1 MNRRTKLAISRDKK
15 IKAKHSGKRVS
26 TDGNTYYEYRE
37 NRSDVNRTKRFG
49 KGGEISEDRI
59 NEVLDNYMIA
69 ALWSSTDMDTDE
81 PLDANYSVSDIAPA
95 TRERMYKDVKM
106 FIEDNYDAIEASGS
120 TDEQLGHDLWLTRN
134 GHGAGFFDRGYDKD
148 VEEKLENAA
157 REMKS
162 VDLEVGD
169 DGMIHQLGVFKKGGD
184 VKGKTREEIWES
196 LSLNQRINFLNE
208 HKPFI
213 KREYR
218 KESKNT
224 TIDIDKW
231 ATTIYSDL
239 PNAIK
244 QSLYLF
250 DYFKD
255 YAKGGNIKSK
265 KWIQRALS
273 GGKNKGALRRTAM
286 RKGLLRNEDENLSMT
301 DLHKLEKMGGKTSKR
316 AHLAETLRTFADGG
330 ELTEK
335 EHDLKSKIEAILEK
349 VVPNFYRRVW
359 TYKNYFGEGKNLG
372 ILIAASD
379 YAINNVRGQYPQ
391 AVSLTLDLSSLE
403 LHPQIFGGNGGQA
416 IYRNPNLDDPKEKYL
431 AMKSVKIPFRTPNK
445 EEGAVLKA
453 IEKFAE
459 NYKKTLKENI
469 DVLRYTDIVDY
480 DALLSSKKMADGG
493 EIEDFEQKLKDA
505 FKQTNKWHF
514 LGGNIN
520 GHEVQLKVFVGVK
533 ECDVQIFKKDGLHVS
548 LGKNYVGKRETMKMI
563 MDALQNKF
571 ESGGSVGKER
581 YIFGIE
587 YKATPT
593 SRVFKKSSLT
603 MSGKD
608 TKEMN
613 DAISNNAELL
623 KKQEG
628 WFEVRTTKTPILK
641 EGGKLDLSK
650 HLHSGRY
657 ISLDITPNGNL
668 KITLDEDGRA
678 EVLEMRDDDRNDDY
692 IMSELFDDIRG
703 NSELM
708 YFDDI
713 GAQGF
718 GLTEAPAIT
727 DGFYYDDNGDLTDE
741 GHDDSEVYFF
751 ERYMID
757 SFIDTMLED
766 GYVIFDRVSKSKK
779 MAKGGRVTK
788 NEDVL
793 ESFLESN
800 EQVSVKNLSTHYNEH
815 DKEVLLRNYYTLI
828 ATRKG
833 MDVKITSK
841 KYSQTTSTIQNKLK
855 SLAAKKGFNIIEVE
869 EFEEGGTISGSEL
882 KSLERSLRSSLSS
895 GKEISEEDLETYL
908 GRELKSEEEVVG
920 YNVRRCFLKPY
931 YKKIK

>member
-1 MNRRTKLAISRDKK
+1 MNRRTKLALARDKSL
-15 IKAKHSGKRVS
+15 KAKHGGKRVS
-26 TDGNTYYEYRE
+26 ADGNVYYEYRE
-37 NRSDVNRTKRFG
+37 NHSDVNRTKKFS
-49 KGGEISEDRI
+49 KGGKISEDRI

-106 FIEDNYDAIEASGS
+106 FIEDNYDTIEASGS

-169 DGMIHQLGVFKKGGD
+169 DGMIHQLGVFKKGGSLKRSKLAISRD
-184 VKGKTREEIWES
+184 KSVK
-196 LSLNQRINFLNE
+196 
-208 HKPFI
+208 
-213 KREYR
+213 
-218 KESKNT
+218 
-224 TIDIDKW
+224 
-231 ATTIYSDL
+231 
-239 PNAIK
+239 
-244 QSLYLF
+244 
-250 DYFKD
+250 
-255 YAKGGNIKSK
+255 
-265 KWIQRALS
+265 ALH
-273 GGKNKGALRRTAM
+273 GGKRISAEGNVYYENRENHSDVNRT
-286 RKGLLRNEDENLSMT
+286 K
-301 DLHKLEKMGGKTSKR
+301 KF
-316 AHLAETLRTFADGG
+316 AEGG

-335 EHDLKSKIEAILEK
+335 EQDLKSKIEAILEK
-349 VVPNFYRRVW
+349 VVPNFYHRVW

-379 YAINNVRGQYPQ
+379 YAINGVRGQFPQ

-403 LHPQIFGGNGGQA
+403 LHPQIFGGNGGQS
-416 IYRNPNLDDPKEKYL
+416 IYRNPNMNDPKEKYL
-431 AMKSVKIPFRTPNK
+431 AMKSVKIPFRTPTK

-480 DALLSSKKMADGG
+480 DALLSSKKMAEGG
-493 EIEDFEQKLKDA
+493 EIGDFEQKLKEA
-505 FKQTNKWHF
+505 FKQPNKWHF
-514 LGGNIN
+514 LSGNVN

-563 MDALQNKF
+563 MDALNNKF
-571 ESGGSVGKER
+571 ENGGAVGNER

-593 SRVFKKSSLT
+593 SRVFKKASLT

-613 DAISNNAELL
+613 EAISNNAELL

-641 EGGKLDLSK
+641 DGGKLDLSK

-678 EVLEMRDDDRNDDY
+678 EVLEMRDDDRNDEY
-692 IMSELFDDIRG
+692 IMDELFDDIRG
-703 NSELM
+703 NSELI
-708 YFDDI
+708 FHSDA
-713 GAQGF
+713 GEAGL
-718 GLTEAPAIT
+718 GLTNAPAVT
-727 DGFYYDDNGDLTDE
+727 DGFYYDDSGDLTNE
-741 GHDDSEVYFF
+741 GNEDSEVYYF

-757 SFIDTMLED
+757 SFIDKMLED

-779 MAKGGRVTK
+779 MAKGGRITK

-793 ESFLESN
+793 ESFLDSN
-800 EQVSVKNLSTHYNEH
+800 AEVHVKNLSTHYNEN

-869 EFEEGGTISGSEL
+869 EFEDGGTIGGSEL
-882 KSLERSLRSSLSS
+882 KALERSLRSNLSS
-895 GKEISEEDLETYL
+895 GKEISESDLETYL
-908 GRELKSEEEVVG
+908 GREVNFEEEVVG

-931 YKKIK
+931 YKKVK

>member
-1 MNRRTKLAISRDKK
+1 MNRRTKLAISRDKSL
-15 IKAKHSGKRVS
+15 KAKHGGKRVS
-26 TDGNTYYEYRE
+26 ADGNTYYEYRE
-37 NRSDVNRTKRFG
+37 NRSDVNRTKRFA

-169 DGMIHQLGVFKKGGD
+169 DGMIHQLGVFKKGG
-184 VKGKTREEIWES
+184 R
-196 LSLNQRINFLNE
+196 
-208 HKPFI
+208 
-213 KREYR
+213 
-218 KESKNT
+218 
-224 TIDIDKW
+224 
-231 ATTIYSDL
+231 
-239 PNAIK
+239 
-244 QSLYLF
+244 
-250 DYFKD
+250 
-255 YAKGGNIKSK
+255 IKSN
-265 KWIQRALS
+265 KWIQGALS

-316 AHLAETLRTFADGG
+316 AHLAETLRKFADGG

-335 EHDLKSKIEAILEK
+335 EQDLKSKIEAILEK
-349 VVPNFYRRVW
+349 VVPNFYHRVW

-379 YAINNVRGQYPQ
+379 YAINNVRGQFPQ

-403 LHPQIFGGNGGQA
+403 LHPQVFGGNGGQA
-416 IYRNPNLDDPKEKYL
+416 IYRNPNMNDQKEKYL
-431 AMKSVKIPFRTPNK
+431 AMKSVKIPFRTPPK
-445 EEGAVLKA
+445 EEASVLKA

-480 DALLSSKKMADGG
+480 DALLSSKKMA
-493 EIEDFEQKLKDA
+493 
-505 FKQTNKWHF
+505 
-514 LGGNIN
+514 
-520 GHEVQLKVFVGVK
+520 
-533 ECDVQIFKKDGLHVS
+533 
-548 LGKNYVGKRETMKMI
+548 
-563 MDALQNKF
+563 
-571 ESGGSVGKER
+571 SGGDVYPIENERKQPLKSGLILLVKDTKEEADDFVSDKPELIVEPFEDKWAIKKYNEGGSIGNQR

-641 EGGKLDLSK
+641 DGGKLDLSK

-692 IMSELFDDIRG
+692 IMSELFDDVRG

-708 YFDDI
+708 YFDDA
-713 GAQGF
+713 GEAGF
-718 GLTEAPAIT
+718 GLTQAPAIT
-727 DGFYYDDNGDLTDE
+727 DGFYYDDNGNLTDE
-741 GHDDSEVYFF
+741 GHEDSKVYYF

-757 SFIDTMLED
+757 SFIDKMLED
-766 GYVIFDRVSKSKK
+766 GYVIFDRASKSKK

-800 EQVSVKNLSTHYNEH
+800 EQVNVKNLSTHYNEH

-841 KYSQTTSTIQNKLK
+841 KFSPTTSTIQNKLK
-855 SLAAKKGFNIIEVE
+855 SLASKKGFNIIEVE
-869 EFEEGGTISGSEL
+869 EFEEGGTIGGSEL
-882 KSLERSLRSSLSS
+882 KALERSLRSSLSS
-895 GKEISEEDLETYL
+895 GKEISEADLETYL